1 MLVFYAAKSFY
12 ATNSYGPGC
21 MCNEI
26 WWHYSWAETRD
37 GHGGN
42 STETLQQPIHAL
54 LHLTLLHNYF
64 GMWVCSRK
72 MIVYKNDHRM
82 MIYVDVG
89 R

>member
-1 MLVFYAAKSFY
+1 M
-12 ATNSYGPGC
+12 
-21 MCNEI
+21 
-26 WWHYSWAETRD
+26 AEARD

-42 STETLQQPIHAL
+42 STKTLQQPIHAL
-54 LHLTLLHNYF
+54 LHLGLLHNYF

-82 MIYVDVG
+82 MIYVDAG